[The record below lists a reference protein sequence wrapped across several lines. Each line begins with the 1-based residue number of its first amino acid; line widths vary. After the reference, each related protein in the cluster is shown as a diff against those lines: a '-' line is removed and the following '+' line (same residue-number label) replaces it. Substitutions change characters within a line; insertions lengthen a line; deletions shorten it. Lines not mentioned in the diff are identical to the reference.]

1 MALNVVNFA
10 QLEWQDYPGGGGVRY
25 EARWAPLADPLGA
38 RKLGYGS
45 WVVPPGKASV
55 PYHYHLV
62 NEELAIV
69 LGGEV
74 WVRLDGRFHRL
85 EAGDVVAMPP
95 GADSAH
101 QFLNYSD
108 RPAHLLLASTKIPRE
123 VVGYPDSEKRAYAVA
138 GLAGDPPMERIMT
151 RDGRIVQGREG
162 YFEGEPVD
170 EPLGEPPVA
179 AAEPDRRIVRP
190 EDLPWEPYRVGPF
203 GAERKRVARVAG
215 ARKLGY
221 SLYRV
226 VPGGRPWPFHFH
238 HVNEEFFYV
247 RRGYGQLR
255 DKEGTRDLEPGDAFA
270 CPPGPE
276 GAHALLNPGDVPLEI
291 FALSTMD
298 EPEVNEY
305 PDSGKLYVMVGSAPG
320 GDPGERAVDAAFRRS
335 DAVSYEEG
343 ER

>member
-1 MALNVVNFA
+1 MSLKVVNFSE
-10 QLEWQDYPGGGGVRY
+10 LEWQDFPPIESVRFG
-25 EARWAPLADPLGA
+25 ARWAAFAEPLGA
-38 RKLGYGS
+38 KKLGYGS
-45 WVVPPGKASV
+45 WIVPPGKASV

-74 WVRLDGRFHRL
+74 WIRLDGGHHRL

-95 GADSAH
+95 GAASAH
-101 QFLNYSD
+101 QFLNYAD

-123 VVGYPDSEKRAYAVA
+123 VVAYPDSGKRAYAVA
-138 GLAGDPPMERIMT
+138 GLAGDPKMERIMT
-151 RDGRIVQGREG
+151 KEGRIVEGMVG
-162 YFEGEPVD
+162 YFEGEPVG
-170 EPLGEPPVA
+170 EPLGEPPA
-179 AAEPDRRIVRP
+179 PATERDPHIVRLD
-190 EDLPWEPYRVGPF
+190 DLAWEAYRVGPF
-203 GAERKRVARVAG
+203 AAERKRVARAAG
-215 ARKLGY
+215 ARLLGY
-221 SLYRV
+221 SVYRV
-226 VPGGRPWPFHFH
+226 APGGRPWAFHFH

-255 DKEGTRDLEPGDAFA
+255 DKEGTRDLKPGDGFA

-276 GAHALLNPGDVPLEI
+276 SAHALLNTGDSPLEV
-291 FALSTMD
+291 FALSTME

-305 PDSGKLYVMVGSAPG
+305 PDSDKLYVMVGSAPG

-335 DAVSYEEG
+335 DVVSYEEG

>member
-1 MALNVVNFA
+1 MALKVVNFSE
-10 QLEWQDYPGGGGVRY
+10 LEWEDHPGGGGVRFD
-25 EARWAPLADPLGA
+25 ARWAPLADRLGA
-38 RKLGYGS
+38 VKLGYGS
-45 WVVPPGKASV
+45 WIIPPGKVSV
-55 PYHYHLV
+55 PYHYHRV
-62 NEELAIV
+62 NEEIAIV

-74 WVRLDGRFHRL
+74 WVRLDGRFHRI
-85 EAGDVVAMPP
+85 EAGEAVAMPP
-95 GADSAH
+95 GLESVH
-101 QFLNYSD
+101 QFLNHAD
-108 RPAHLLLASTKIPRE
+108 RPAHLLLASTKLPRE
-123 VVGYPDSEKRAYAVA
+123 VVGYPDSGKRMYAVA

-151 RDGRIVQGREG
+151 REGRVVEGPAG

-170 EPLGEPPVA
+170 EPLGDPPDPVG
-179 AAEPDRRIVRP
+179 ERDPRIVRF

-203 GAERKRVARVAG
+203 GAERKRVARAAG

-226 VPGGRPWPFHFH
+226 APGGRPWPFHFH

-247 RRGYGQLR
+247 RKGYGQLR
-255 DKEGTRDLEPGDAFA
+255 DKEGTRDLKPGDSFA

-276 GAHALLNPGDVPLEI
+276 GAHAFLNTGDAPFEV
-291 FALSTMD
+291 FALSTME

-305 PDSGKLYVMVGSAPG
+305 PDSQKLYVMVGSAPG